1 MFKNFGAPLDGCL
14 LELSQVPDEVFAG
27 KIMGD
32 GFAIDPVTDEVV
44 SPVNG
49 TVTSFMTDTRH
60 AVGITSDEGLE
71 VLIHIGIDTV
81 QLAGDGFV
89 GLVGQNEKVLAGQP
103 LLKVD
108 LERIRDKVPSLVSP
122 IVFTNLPAGRAVY
135 VQAGR
140 TIRRGEQRFFD
151 IR

>member
-1 MFKNFGAPLDGCL
+1 MFKNFGAPLDGRL
-14 LELSQVPDEVFAG
+14 VDLRQVPDEVFAG

-32 GFAIDPVTDEVV
+32 GFAIDPVNGEVV
-44 SPVNG
+44 SPLNG
-49 TVTSFMTDTRH
+49 TVTSFMADTRH

-81 QLAGDGFV
+81 KLAGDGFV

-122 IVFTNLPAGRAVY
+122 IVFTNLPAGLTVH
-135 VQAGR
+135 VQEGR
-140 TIRRGEQRFFD
+140 TIWRGEQGFFD

>member
-1 MFKNFGAPLDGCL
+1 MFKNFGAPLDGRL
-14 LELSQVPDEVFAG
+14 VDLRQVPDEVFAG

-32 GFAIDPVTDEVV
+32 GFAIDPVNGEVV
-44 SPVNG
+44 SPLNG
-49 TVTSFMTDTRH
+49 TVTSFMADTRH

-81 QLAGDGFV
+81 KLAGDGFV

-140 TIRRGEQRFFD
+140 TIRRGEQGFFD

>member
-1 MFKNFGAPLDGCL
+1 MFKNFGAPIDGRL
-14 LELSQVPDEVFAG
+14 VDLSQVPDEVFAG

-32 GFAIDPVTDEVV
+32 GFAIDPVNGEVV
-44 SPVNG
+44 SPLNG
-49 TVTSFMTDTRH
+49 TVTSFMADTRH

-81 QLAGDGFV
+81 KLAGDGFV

>member
-1 MFKNFGAPLDGCL
+1 MFKNFGAPLDGRL
-14 LELSQVPDEVFAG
+14 VDLSQVPDEVFAG

-32 GFAIDPVTDEVV
+32 GFAIDPVNGEVV
-44 SPVNG
+44 SPLNG
-49 TVTSFMTDTRH
+49 TVTSFMAETRH

-81 QLAGDGFV
+81 KLAGDGFV

-140 TIRRGEQRFFD
+140 TIRRGEQGFFD

>member
-1 MFKNFGAPLDGCL
+1 
-14 LELSQVPDEVFAG
+14 
-27 KIMGD
+27 
-32 GFAIDPVTDEVV
+32 
-44 SPVNG
+44 
-49 TVTSFMTDTRH
+49 MTDTRH

-89 GLVGQNEKVLAGQP
+89 GLVGQNEKVSAGQP

-108 LERIRDKVPSLVSP
+108 LDRIRDKVPSLVSP
-122 IVFTNLPAGRAVY
+122 IVFTNLPAGRTVY

-140 TIRRGEQRFFD
+140 MIRRGEQGFFD

>member
-1 MFKNFGAPLDGCL
+1 MFKNFGAPLDGRL
-14 LELSQVPDEVFAG
+14 VDLRQVPDEVFAG

-32 GFAIDPVTDEVV
+32 GFAIDPVNGEVV
-44 SPVNG
+44 SPLNG
-49 TVTSFMTDTRH
+49 TVTSFMADTRH

-81 QLAGDGFV
+81 KLAGDGFV

-108 LERIRDKVPSLVSP
+108 LARIRDKVPSLVSP

-140 TIRRGEQRFFD
+140 TIRRGEQGFFD

>member
-1 MFKNFGAPLDGCL
+1 MFKNFGAPLDGRL
-14 LELSQVPDEVFAG
+14 VDLRQVPDEVFAG

-32 GFAIDPVTDEVV
+32 GFAIDPVNGEVV
-44 SPVNG
+44 SPLNG
-49 TVTSFMTDTRH
+49 TVTSFMADTRH

-71 VLIHIGIDTV
+71 VLIHIGINTV
-81 QLAGDGFV
+81 KLAGDGFV

-140 TIRRGEQRFFD
+140 TIRRGEQGFFD

>member
-1 MFKNFGAPLDGCL
+1 MFKNFGAPLDGRL
-14 LELSQVPDEVFAG
+14 VDLRQVPDEVFAG

-32 GFAIDPVTDEVV
+32 GFAIDPVNGEVV
-44 SPVNG
+44 SPLNG
-49 TVTSFMTDTRH
+49 TVTSFMAETRH

-81 QLAGDGFV
+81 KLAGDGFV

-140 TIRRGEQRFFD
+140 TIRRGEQGFFD

>member
-1 MFKNFGAPLDGCL
+1 MFKNFGAPLDGRL
-14 LELSQVPDEVFAG
+14 VDLRQVPDEVFAG

-32 GFAIDPVTDEVV
+32 GFAIDPVNGEVV
-44 SPVNG
+44 SPLNG
-49 TVTSFMTDTRH
+49 TVTSFMADTRH

-81 QLAGDGFV
+81 KLAGDGFV

-135 VQAGR
+135 IQAGR

>member
-1 MFKNFGAPLDGCL
+1 MFKNFGAPLDGRL
-14 LELSQVPDEVFAG
+14 VDLRQVPDEVFAG

-32 GFAIDPVTDEVV
+32 GFAIDPVNGEVV
-44 SPVNG
+44 SPLNG
-49 TVTSFMTDTRH
+49 TVTSFMADTRH

-71 VLIHIGIDTV
+71 VLIHIGINTV
-81 QLAGDGFV
+81 KLAGDGFV
-89 GLVGQNEKVLAGQP
+89 GLVGQNEKVSAGRALVEGELATS
-103 LLKVD
+103 
-108 LERIRDKVPSLVSP
+108 RAKVPPLVSP

-140 TIRRGEQRFFD
+140 TIRRGEQGFFD

>member
-1 MFKNFGAPLDGCL
+1 MFKNFGAPLDGRL
-14 LELSQVPDEVFAG
+14 VDLRQVPDEVFAG

-32 GFAIDPVTDEVV
+32 GFAIDPVNGEVV
-44 SPVNG
+44 SPLNG
-49 TVTSFMTDTRH
+49 TVTSFMADTRH

-81 QLAGDGFV
+81 KLAGDGFV

-135 VQAGR
+135 VQDR
-140 TIRRGEQRFFD
+140 KSVV
-151 IR
+151 

>member
-1 MFKNFGAPLDGCL
+1 MFKNFGAPLDGRL
-14 LELSQVPDEVFAG
+14 VDLRQVPDEVFAG

-32 GFAIDPVTDEVV
+32 GFAIDPVNGEVV
-44 SPVNG
+44 SPLNG
-49 TVTSFMTDTRH
+49 TVTSFMADTRH

-81 QLAGDGFV
+81 KLAGDGFV

>member
-1 MFKNFGAPLDGCL
+1 MFKKFGAPLDGRL
-14 LELSQVPDEVFAG
+14 VDLRQVPDEVFAG

-32 GFAIDPVTDEVV
+32 GFAIDPVNGEVV
-44 SPVNG
+44 SPLNG
-49 TVTSFMTDTRH
+49 TVTSFMADTRH

-81 QLAGDGFV
+81 QLAGEGFIA
-89 GLVGQNEKVLAGQP
+89 LVGQNEKVSAGQP

-108 LERIRDKVPSLVSP
+108 LDKIRGKVSSLVSP
-122 IVFTNLPAGRAVY
+122 VVFTNLPAGRAVH

-140 TIRRGEQRFFD
+140 TIRRGDQGFFD

>member
-1 MFKNFGAPLDGCL
+1 MFKNFGAPLDGRL
-14 LELSQVPDEVFAG
+14 VDLRQVPDEVFAG

-32 GFAIDPVTDEVV
+32 GFAIDPVNGEVV
-44 SPVNG
+44 SPLNG
-49 TVTSFMTDTRH
+49 TVTSFMADTRH

-81 QLAGDGFV
+81 KLAGDGFV

-108 LERIRDKVPSLVSP
+108 LARIRDKVPSLVSP

>member
-1 MFKNFGAPLDGCL
+1 MFKNFGAPLDGRL
-14 LELSQVPDEVFAG
+14 VDLRQVPDEVFAG

-32 GFAIDPVTDEVV
+32 GFAIDPVNGEVV
-44 SPVNG
+44 SPLNG
-49 TVTSFMTDTRH
+49 TVTSFMADTRH

-81 QLAGDGFV
+81 KLAGDGFV
-89 GLVGQNEKVLAGQP
+89 GLVGQSEKVLAGQP

-140 TIRRGEQRFFD
+140 TIRRGEQGFFD

>member
-1 MFKNFGAPLDGCL
+1 MFKNFGAPLDGRL
-14 LELSQVPDEVFAG
+14 VDLRQVPDEVFAG

-32 GFAIDPVTDEVV
+32 GFAIDPVNGEVV
-44 SPVNG
+44 SPLNG
-49 TVTSFMTDTRH
+49 TVTSFMADTRH

-81 QLAGDGFV
+81 KLAGDGFV

-140 TIRRGEQRFFD
+140 TIRRGEQGFFD
-151 IR
+151 RR